1 MERTSGG
8 RTVTTIYATV
18 RGGRLEVS
26 EPIDLPDG
34 TELRIPLPEPNLD
47 GPLSGEELARVLAAM
62 DRLQPFDLTDAER
75 AAMEAERQAQK
86 EREKAEFAAEGERL
100 KRMWDDAIPPR

>member
-1 MERTSGG
+1 M
-8 RTVTTIYATV
+8 TTITATV

-34 TELRIPLPEPNLD
+34 TELRIPLPEPNPD
-47 GPLSGEELARVLAAM
+47 GPLSPDELARVLAAM

-75 AAMEAERQAQK
+75 AAMEAARQAQR
-86 EREKAEFAAEGERL
+86 EREKAEFVAEGERL

>member
-1 MERTSGG
+1 M
-8 RTVTTIYATV
+8 TTITATV

-34 TELRIPLPEPNLD
+34 TELRIPLPD

-62 DRLQPFDLTDAER
+62 DRLQPFDLTDAES
-75 AAMEAERQAQK
+75 AAMDAARQAQK
-86 EREKAEFAAEGERL
+86 EREKAEFAADGERL
-100 KRMWDDAIPPR
+100 KRMWDDALPPR